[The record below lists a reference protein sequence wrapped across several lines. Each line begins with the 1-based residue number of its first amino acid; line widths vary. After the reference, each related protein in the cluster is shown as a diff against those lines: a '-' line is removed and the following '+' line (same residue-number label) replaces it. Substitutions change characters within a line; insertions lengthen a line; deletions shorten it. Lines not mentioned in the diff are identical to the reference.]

1 MNTHGYKARQS
12 NFSSLMFQQ
21 IDNMLRFDAD
31 SPRMTPEGIR
41 VGSGAKLAHTNI
53 LMDQGTIQT
62 TDRPLDVAIEHA
74 NQFFVV
80 NAPNANGET
89 EQQYTRAGNFYL
101 QPVNDNEQ
109 VMLTDSNGNPVQGN
123 DGPIIIDH
131 TFDQIEI
138 TADGRLETTTGDQR
152 ETVANIQLVQIDLPR
167 TLENAGG
174 GNYRLDAEGLGV
186 PVDEIVTG
194 IPAEAVTLH
203 TRSLEAS
210 NVNFAQEMTR
220 MIESQ
225 RAYSLNSQS
234 ITLGD
239 QMMGLINSMRS

>member
-1 MNTHGYKARQS
+1 M
-12 NFSSLMFQQ
+12 
-21 IDNMLRFDAD
+21 
-31 SPRMTPEGIR
+31 E
-41 VGSGAKLAHTNI
+41 
-53 LMDQGTIQT
+53 
-62 TDRPLDVAIEHA
+62 
-74 NQFFVV
+74 
-80 NAPNANGET
+80 
-89 EQQYTRAGNFYL
+89 
-101 QPVNDNEQ
+101 
-109 VMLTDSNGNPVQGN
+109 
-123 DGPIIIDH
+123 
-131 TFDQIEI
+131 EI
-138 TADGRLETTTGDQR
+138 T
-152 ETVANIQLVQIDLPR
+152 
-167 TLENAGG
+167 
-174 GNYRLDAEGLGV
+174 RLDAEGLGV